1 MIVYT
6 CTYVWR
12 PAPSLGI
19 VEVKPLISA
28 VSGQHYYGCQ
38 RQMLLSIEA
47 EKAIH
52 CALSNRY
59 KDEHRRVCQ
68 HEYMQVRNEQHS
80 IRPQQSNL
88 RL

>member
-1 MIVYT
+1 MLVHT

-19 VEVKPLISA
+19 VEAKPLISA
-28 VSGQHYYGCQ
+28 VAGQYYFGCQ

-47 EKAIH
+47 EKAVH
-52 CALSNRY
+52 CALSTRC
-59 KDEHRRVCQ
+59 KDEHRGVCQ
-68 HEYMQVRNEQHS
+68 HEYMQVTNEQHS
-80 IRPQQSNL
+80 IRPQQSNQ